1 MLVGDILKA
10 DLHVHSSYSDGNMSV
25 FEIIE
30 YAKEKGIDV
39 IGITDHDNLE
49 SIKDIKTINDDVL
62 ALVGVELSTHY
73 NKENVHILGYFYN
86 NEITNNEIKEY
97 LNELRI
103 NRDKRIYKIIDRL
116 KEFYNINIDYD
127 SIKKY
132 SSGSIGRPHIAK
144 AIVEKYG
151 CTYNEAFDRYIGNNA
166 KAYVSNKHFNTKEAI
181 DFLHRNGGVAVIAH
195 PKHIKNNNIVDIINL
210 GVDGIE
216 AYYPEHDLND
226 VTKYLELAKEYNLLV
241 TGGSDFHGVGIK
253 DDLGTS
259 LVNDNYLEEFL
270 LKLNINKKE
279 ES

>member
-1 MLVGDILKA
+1 MKA

-30 YAKEKGIDV
+30 YAKEKDINV
-39 IGITDHDNLE
+39 IAITDHDNLE

-62 ALVGVELSTHY
+62 VLVGVELSTHC

-86 NEITNNEIKEY
+86 NEIANNEIKEY

-103 NRDKRIYKIIDRL
+103 NRDRRIYKIIDRL
-116 KEFYNINIDYD
+116 KEFYNISIDYK

-151 CTYNEAFDRYIGNNA
+151 CTYDEAFDRYIGNNA
-166 KAYVSNKHFNTKEAI
+166 KAYIPTTHFDTKDAI
-181 DFLHRNGGVAVIAH
+181 DFLHRNGAVAVIAH
-195 PKHIKNNNIVDIINL
+195 PKHIKNNNIVDIIKL

-226 VTKYLELAKEYNLLV
+226 TKKYLELAKEYNLLV
-241 TGGSDFHGVGIK
+241 TGGSDFHGIGIK
-253 DDLGTS
+253 EDLGTS
-259 LVNDNYLEEFL
+259 LVKDNYLEEFL
-270 LKLNINKKE
+270 LKINVTKKE
-279 ES
+279 KS